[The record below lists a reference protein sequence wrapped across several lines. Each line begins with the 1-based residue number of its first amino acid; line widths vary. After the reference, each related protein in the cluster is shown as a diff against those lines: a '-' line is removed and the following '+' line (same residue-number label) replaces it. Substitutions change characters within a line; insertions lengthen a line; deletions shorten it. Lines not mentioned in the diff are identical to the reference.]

1 MKLVVTEDRKFLRIV
16 EATEIELEQVNFS
29 LKKRIRGW
37 FFNPLVKK
45 KKYGMD
51 SSTFARTTSFPS
63 GCGAMSSSSVK
74 LSVSRLR

>member
-1 MKLVVTEDRKFLRIV
+1 MKLVVNEDKKFIRIV

-45 KKYGMD
+45 KSGTAT
-51 SSTFARTTSFPS
+51 SIFARIT
-63 GCGAMSSSSVK
+63 
-74 LSVSRLR
+74 